1 MDIERIT
8 KLQREVNALQGELAA
23 KNNELRQAV
32 KEAATAPDAN
42 IRQLSLKTGIPRQT
56 IYRWKE
62 EKQ

>member
-1 MDIERIT
+1 MNVERIT
-8 KLQREVNALQGELAA
+8 KLQSEVNALESELAA

-32 KEAATAPDAN
+32 KEVATAPDAN

-62 EKQ
+62 EK

>member
-1 MDIERIT
+1 MNIERIT
-8 KLQREVNALQGELAA
+8 KLHNEINALEGELAA
-23 KNNELRQAV
+23 KNSELRQAV

-62 EKQ
+62 EK

>member
-1 MDIERIT
+1 MHIERIT
-8 KLQREVNALQGELAA
+8 KLQREVNALEEELAA

-32 KEAATAPDAN
+32 KEAATTPDAN

-62 EKQ
+62 EK

>member
-1 MDIERIT
+1 MNIERIT
-8 KLQREVNALQGELAA
+8 KLQSEVNALQEELAA

-32 KEAATAPDAN
+32 KEAATIPDAN

-62 EKQ
+62 EK

>member
-1 MDIERIT
+1 MHIERIT
-8 KLQREVNALQGELAA
+8 KLQREINALEDEIAD
-23 KNNELRQAV
+23 KKSELRQAV

>member
-1 MDIERIT
+1 MHIERIT
-8 KLQREVNALQGELAA
+8 KLQREINALEDEIAA
-23 KNNELRQAV
+23 KKSELRQAV

-42 IRQLSLKTGIPRQT
+42 IRQLSLKAGIPRQT

>member
-8 KLQREVNALQGELAA
+8 HLQNEINALESKIAA
-23 KNNELRQAV
+23 KKSELRQAV

-62 EKQ
+62 EK

>member
-1 MDIERIT
+1 MHIERIT
-8 KLQREVNALQGELAA
+8 KLQSEVNALESELAA

-32 KEAATAPDAN
+32 KEVATAPDAN

-62 EKQ
+62 EK

>member
-1 MDIERIT
+1 MNIEQIT
-8 KLQREVNALQGELAA
+8 KLQSEVNALESELAA

-32 KEAATAPDAN
+32 KEVATAPDAN

>member
-1 MDIERIT
+1 MHIERIT
-8 KLQREVNALQGELAA
+8 KLQSEVNALESELAA

-32 KEAATAPDAN
+32 KEVATAPDAN